1 MAFSDYVRAGW
12 QLCAV
17 PSGTKGPTYDE
28 WNTKPIAHDAIDE
41 LPGAGL
47 LHALS
52 GTCVLDL
59 DNLEAAK
66 PWLAKKG
73 IDLDAL
79 READNAVHILSGR
92 PNRDKLVYKLSR
104 PLRTVKPSMSGLEL
118 RCATSTGSSVQDV
131 LPPSIHPDT
140 KKAYR
145 WKGDWRELP
154 AIPANLLTLWR
165 ELAEPIIAPPTDE
178 TGVGITKTKVNL
190 ESLREAV
197 NRHDPDCEYDEW
209 VKVGMQCHEGTHG
222 HVKGFEIWN
231 TWSVKS
237 LKYPGEAAL
246 FAKYQSFGEAPGKNI
261 VTAAALIAE
270 IPAKAEDFDVVPT
283 EATTSSPKAAKDKL
297 IKRFTFIR
305 FSEQYFDTETNCLLG
320 DKAIQHEFTPY
331 MPDKKDPIKILK
343 ESHAKVIADAMAF
356 WPGAPPVF
364 DEEKR
369 RYVNAWYDTM
379 PEPIAPMKDELDKIE
394 WMFNRIDD
402 PIFREYLRQFFAHI
416 VQYPGIKI
424 RTAPLVWS
432 KIEGNGKSTLVH
444 TIPKILVGAQ
454 FYTEVNHGELNSPHN
469 EYLEGKWVAGLA
481 EFSAGTRGERKE
493 ITKRVERWVA
503 DNMLPIHPKGTGGY
517 VVPNHL
523 VVTASSN
530 DCDAAQ
536 ITPQNRKWAVHWFAQ
551 DGEELPEMTEAEKQW
566 LFEEFLNTD
575 RAQAVLRHYFLNV
588 PITTFNPNAS
598 APHTKSRLEMI
609 KAATPID
616 VETLLVAFEQKSEP
630 FTREIVI
637 VQDVVDFLRRQRI
650 QTSNERVGNLLR
662 DPPFNGMQLAWR
674 LGKGTFRGVTFDRRW
689 LNATGKEI
697 AAHLNSEDV
706 DITS

>member
-1 MAFSDYVRAGW
+1 M
-12 QLCAV
+12 
-17 PSGTKGPTYDE
+17 PSGTKGPTYDN
-28 WNTKPIAHDAIDE
+28 WNTKPIDADTIDA

-52 GTCVLDL
+52 GTCCLDL

-66 PWLAKKG
+66 TWLAAQG

-79 READNAVHILSGR
+79 REAQDSVHVLSGR
-92 PNRDKLVYKLSR
+92 PNRDKLLYRLAR
-104 PLRTVKPSMSGLEL
+104 PMRTIKPPMSGFEL
-118 RCATSTGSSVQDV
+118 RCASANGSSVQDV

-145 WKGDWRELP
+145 WAYAEPLIGDWRNLP
-154 AIPANLLTLWR
+154 AIPPNLLTLWR
-165 ELAEPIIAPPTDE
+165 ELAEPIVPTCEEVVPNLPKTDVDLDKLRKA
-178 TGVGITKTKVNL
+178 VG
-190 ESLREAV
+190 A
-197 NRHDPDCEYDEW
+197 HDPDCGYDEW
-209 VKVGMQCHEGTHG
+209 FRLCGQCHDATNGDIS
-222 HVKGFEIWN
+222 GFNIWN
-231 TWSVKS
+231 EWSAKGK
-237 LKYPGEAAL
+237 KYPGKLAC
-246 FAKYQSFGEAPGKNI
+246 FQKYQSCSEEAGKQ
-261 VTAAALIAE
+261 VATGAALLAE
-270 IPAKAEDFDVVPT
+270 QPAEATDFEVVAPAKAT
-283 EATTSSPKAAKDKL
+283 ATPKSAKDKL

-343 ESHAKVIADAMAF
+343 ESHEKVIADAMAF
-356 WPGAPPVF
+356 WPGAPSVF
-364 DEEKR
+364 EEEKR

-416 VQYPGIKI
+416 VQHPGIKI